1 MGARRSAGRYYNCR
15 HGYSEIR
22 IQVVRCRSGSL
33 ITGATI
39 GCAAFGSTPDASLL
53 LILLTL
59 PITLLTLGLFA
70 LVINGLLGPF
80 NLQVKVALAAGFVL
94 ASPVWLY
101 ELWAFVT
108 PGLQR
113 NERRWTI
120 GFLATGVPLFIAGCA
135 FCYLILPR
143 TTKVL
148 LGFTPD
154 QVGSI
159 VDFNDFLSIVIRLM
173 IVFGLGFEMPVFV
186 VMLNLLGVLPAR
198 RLAGWW
204 RQIVLGI
211 FLFAAIATPTGDP
224 LTMTVLAVPLCILV
238 LLSYLVA
245 RANDIRRG
253 RRDVNYA
260 NLDDD
265 QASPLDDRPEPVDD
279 TGRHRHHDDDDI
291 T

>member
-1 MGARRSAGRYYNCR
+1 MPLMEHLRELRKRVFVSVIALVPGVVLGWIFYDELVHFLSAPICDVDVG
-15 HGYSEIR
+15 
-22 IQVVRCRSGSL
+22 GSV
-33 ITGATI
+33 G
-39 GCAAFGSTPDASLL
+39 GGSCGP
-53 LILLTL
+53 
-59 PITLLTLGLFA
+59 

-101 ELWAFVT
+101 EIWAFVT

-120 GFLATGVPLFIAGCA
+120 GFLATGVPLFIAGGA

-173 IVFGLGFEMPVFV
+173 LVFGLGFEVPVFV

-198 RLAGWW
+198 KLAGWW
-204 RQIVLGI
+204 RQITLGI

-224 LTMTVLAVPLCILV
+224 LTMTVLAVPLCVLV
-238 LLSYLVA
+238 VLSYLVA

-253 RRDVNYA
+253 QRDIDYA
-260 NLDDD
+260 DLDDD
-265 QASPLDDRPEPVDD
+265 AASPLDDRPTPLDD
-279 TGRHRHHDDDDI
+279 GAASRRDDDDI

>member
-1 MGARRSAGRYYNCR
+1 MPLMEHLRELRRRVFVSVIALVPGVVLGWIFYDDLVRFLSAPICDVDVG
-15 HGYSEIR
+15 
-22 IQVVRCRSGSL
+22 GSV
-33 ITGATI
+33 G
-39 GCAAFGSTPDASLL
+39 GGSCGP
-53 LILLTL
+53 
-59 PITLLTLGLFA
+59 

-113 NERRWTI
+113 NEKRWTI
-120 GFLATGVPLFIAGCA
+120 GFLATGVPLFIAGGA

-173 IVFGLGFEMPVFV
+173 LVFGLGFEVPVFV

-198 RLAGWW
+198 KLAGWW
-204 RQIVLGI
+204 RQITLGI

-224 LTMTVLAVPLCILV
+224 LTMTVLAVPLCVLV
-238 LLSYLVA
+238 VLSYLVA

-253 RRDVNYA
+253 QRDINYDD
-260 NLDDD
+260 LDDD
-265 QASPLDDRPEPVDD
+265 AASPLDDRPVPLDD
-279 TGRHRHHDDDDI
+279 GPGSRPNDDDI

>member
-1 MGARRSAGRYYNCR
+1 MPLVEHLRELRRRVFVS
-15 HGYSEIR
+15 
-22 IQVVRCRSGSL
+22 VVALVPGVILGWVFYDDLVRFL
-33 ITGATI
+33 
-39 GCAAFGSTPDASLL
+39 AAPICDVPVNASVGGG
-53 LILLTL
+53 TCG
-59 PITLLTLGLFA
+59 P

-80 NLQVKVALAAGFVL
+80 NLQVKVALAAGVVL

-113 NERRWTI
+113 HERRWTVA
-120 GFLATGVPLFIAGCA
+120 FLATGVPLFIAGGA

-159 VDFNDFLSIVIRLM
+159 VDFNEFLSIVIRLM
-173 IVFGLGFEMPVFV
+173 LVFGLGFEVPVFV

-204 RQIVLGI
+204 RQIVLAV
-211 FLFAAIATPTGDP
+211 FLFAAVATPTGDP
-224 LTMTVLAVPLCILV
+224 LTMTVLAVPLCLLV
-238 LLSYLVA
+238 LGSYLVA
-245 RANDIRRG
+245 RANDARRG
-253 RRDVNYA
+253 HRDIDYA
-260 NLDDD
+260 ALDDD
-265 QASPLDDRPEPVDD
+265 EASPLQEDRPES
-279 TGRHRHHDDDDI
+279 TGPPRRTDDDI

>member
-1 MGARRSAGRYYNCR
+1 MEHLRELRRRVFVSVIALVPGVVLGWIFYDELVHFLSAPICDVPVG
-15 HGYSEIR
+15 
-22 IQVVRCRSGSL
+22 GSV
-33 ITGATI
+33 G
-39 GCAAFGSTPDASLL
+39 GGSCGP
-53 LILLTL
+53 
-59 PITLLTLGLFA
+59 

-120 GFLATGVPLFIAGCA
+120 GFLATGVPLFIAGGA

-173 IVFGLGFEMPVFV
+173 LVFGLGFEVPVFV

-198 RLAGWW
+198 KLAGWW
-204 RQIVLGI
+204 RQITLGI

-224 LTMTVLAVPLCILV
+224 LTMTVLAVPLCVLV
-238 LLSYLVA
+238 VLSYLVA

-253 RRDVNYA
+253 QRDIDYSD
-260 NLDDD
+260 LDDD
-265 QASPLDDRPEPVDD
+265 AASPLDERPTPLDD
-279 TGRHRHHDDDDI
+279 GPGSRPNDDDI

>member
-1 MGARRSAGRYYNCR
+1 MPLIDHLRELRQRVFISVLALVPGIVLGWIFYGDLARFLSAPICDVDVG
-15 HGYSEIR
+15 GP
-22 IQVVRCRSGSL
+22 VGGGSC
-33 ITGATI
+33 G
-39 GCAAFGSTPDASLL
+39 P
-53 LILLTL
+53 
-59 PITLLTLGLFA
+59 

-120 GFLATGVPLFIAGCA
+120 GFLATGVPLFLAGGA

-186 VMLNLLGVLPAR
+186 VMLNLLGILPAR

-224 LTMTVLAVPLCILV
+224 LTMTVLAVPLCVLV

-253 RRDVNYA
+253 RRDVNYV
-260 NLDDD
+260 NLSDDE
-265 QASPLDDRPEPVDD
+265 ASPLDDRPAPLEDP
-279 TGRHRHHDDDDI
+279 GRHRLRDDDDDI

>member
-1 MGARRSAGRYYNCR
+1 MPLMEHLRELRRRVFVSVIALVPGVVLGWIFYDELVHFLSAPICDVPVG
-15 HGYSEIR
+15 
-22 IQVVRCRSGSL
+22 GSV
-33 ITGATI
+33 G
-39 GCAAFGSTPDASLL
+39 GGSCGP
-53 LILLTL
+53 
-59 PITLLTLGLFA
+59 

-120 GFLATGVPLFIAGCA
+120 GFLATGVPLFIAGGA

-173 IVFGLGFEMPVFV
+173 LVFGLGFEVPVFV

-198 RLAGWW
+198 KLAGWW
-204 RQIVLGI
+204 RQITLGI

-224 LTMTVLAVPLCILV
+224 LTMTVLAVPLCVLV
-238 LLSYLVA
+238 VLSYLVA

-253 RRDVNYA
+253 QRDIDYSD
-260 NLDDD
+260 LDDD
-265 QASPLDDRPEPVDD
+265 AASPLDERPTPLDD
-279 TGRHRHHDDDDI
+279 GPGSRPNDDDI

>member
-1 MGARRSAGRYYNCR
+1 MPLMEHLRELRKRVFVSVIALVPGVVLGWIFYDELVHFLSAPICDVDVG
-15 HGYSEIR
+15 
-22 IQVVRCRSGSL
+22 GSV
-33 ITGATI
+33 G
-39 GCAAFGSTPDASLL
+39 GGSCGP
-53 LILLTL
+53 
-59 PITLLTLGLFA
+59 

-101 ELWAFVT
+101 EIWAFVT

-120 GFLATGVPLFIAGCA
+120 GFLATGVPLFIAGGA

-173 IVFGLGFEMPVFV
+173 LVFGLGFEVPVFV

-198 RLAGWW
+198 KLAGWW
-204 RQIVLGI
+204 RQITLGI

-224 LTMTVLAVPLCILV
+224 LTMTVLAVPLCVLV
-238 LLSYLVA
+238 VLSYLVA

-253 RRDVNYA
+253 QRDIDYSD
-260 NLDDD
+260 LDDD
-265 QASPLDDRPEPVDD
+265 AASPLDDRPTPLDD
-279 TGRHRHHDDDDI
+279 GPGSRHNDDDI